1 MSQSHN
7 ITCGNCGATNRATAR
22 FCGQCRAPLHVP
34 EQETVPLPPPS
45 ASPETMRLP
54 DDSKTPF
61 AERRTFCVKKTKGRQ
76 GRNPATGQPITIPP
90 GYRLGF
96 KVSKSWKTG
105 MMLRQREQAKDKVKV
120 HTHKEAPKAKAAA
133 RKVTKPP
140 AKAKVKKK

>member
-1 MSQSHN
+1 MAKATSRVGKNDLVGNVAGTTELTKENTKKVVNAVLEGIFTTLQQS
-7 ITCGNCGATNRATAR
+7 GKL
-22 FCGQCRAPLHVP
+22 QL
-34 EQETVPLPPPS
+34 
-45 ASPETMRLP
+45 
-54 DDSKTPF
+54 SKF
-61 AERRTFCVKKTKGRQ
+61 GTFCVKKTKGRQ

-133 RKVTKPP
+133 RKVT

>member
-1 MSQSHN
+1 MAKGRSRVGKNDLVGNVAGTTELTKENTKKVVNAVLEGIFTTLQQS
-7 ITCGNCGATNRATAR
+7 GKL
-22 FCGQCRAPLHVP
+22 QL
-34 EQETVPLPPPS
+34 
-45 ASPETMRLP
+45 
-54 DDSKTPF
+54 SKF
-61 AERRTFCVKKTKGRQ
+61 GTFCVKKTKGRQ

-133 RKVTKPP
+133 KKVTKPP

>member
-1 MSQSHN
+1 MAKGTSRVGKNDLVGNVAGTTELTKENTKKVVNAVLEGIFTTLQQS
-7 ITCGNCGATNRATAR
+7 GKL
-22 FCGQCRAPLHVP
+22 QL
-34 EQETVPLPPPS
+34 
-45 ASPETMRLP
+45 
-54 DDSKTPF
+54 SKF
-61 AERRTFCVKKTKGRQ
+61 GTFCVKKTKGRQ

-133 RKVTKPP
+133 KKVT

>member
-1 MSQSHN
+1 MAKATSRVGKNDLVGNVAGTTELTKENTKKVVNAVLEGIFTTLQQS
-7 ITCGNCGATNRATAR
+7 GKL
-22 FCGQCRAPLHVP
+22 QL
-34 EQETVPLPPPS
+34 
-45 ASPETMRLP
+45 
-54 DDSKTPF
+54 SKF
-61 AERRTFCVKKTKGRQ
+61 GTFCVKKTKGRQ

-133 RKVTKPP
+133 KKPP